1 MEWDGCED
9 EKNGLLMHVKCIHE
23 LFTLLKHIP
32 TYFATHM
39 MLFSCFILIYGDLSM
54 IHFIWVITLQ
64 ERKTMF
70 CVFSLSETYTESN

>member
-39 MLFSCFILIYGDLSM
+39 MLFSCFILIY
-54 IHFIWVITLQ
+54 
-64 ERKTMF
+64 
-70 CVFSLSETYTESN
+70 